1 MKLNGKQYWR
11 SLNQL
16 ADTKEFREFL
26 NREFPKGTAELAQDN
41 SWSRRSFLTTMG
53 ASLAL
58 AGLTGCRRPVEKI
71 VPYVTR
77 PEEVDPGVPN
87 QYATTMPMGTSAYGL
102 VVTSHEGRPTK
113 IEGNELH
120 SSSRGSVNPMV
131 QASILNLYD
140 PDRSQSVLKNGQE
153 SSYEDFLTF
162 CDEQAGRFNS
172 SRGAGLAVL
181 AESFASPTMARL
193 KKQFESE
200 FPQAQWVTWE
210 PVSDENI
217 YGGIEVATGRR
228 LKPVYDY
235 SKAKVIL
242 SLDCDFLGHESD
254 AIAATRGFSEG
265 RRVTSQSDEMN
276 RLYVVESALSNTGM
290 MADHRLRVKSA
301 RVGKF
306 VQALARELN
315 AIGMKTGFGEEGSP
329 TDFDAKWVKTL
340 AKDLFA
346 SGGKALVVAGRRQ
359 PAAVHAMV
367 CAINAALGCVG
378 ETVEYRGMPDSEVSD
393 SSAFAALIE
402 KMKSGQ
408 IETLAML
415 GGNPVYNAP
424 VDHQFAFALSKVRQT
439 IHLSSHV
446 DETSARCTWHIPR
459 AHYLE
464 SWGDARSVD
473 DTLSVIQPLLEPL
486 YNGKAD
492 VEFLSALIT
501 GAAAT
506 GYELVRQSWKPILK
520 GGDFEKKWRRV
531 LHDGVHAGGMQYPKW
546 RVDGKAIEGLTIPAE
561 SGMEIAFYPS
571 VVFDGRFANNGWLQ
585 ELPDAVTK
593 IAWDNVALFS
603 QKTAKANNIGNG
615 DVVRLEIDGRVLEM
629 AAFISPG
636 QADDSIAVALGYG
649 RTASGRVGNEVGFDT
664 YTLRSAGS
672 SYFASGL
679 KISKT
684 ERTHVLANTQDHG
697 SMEGRAIVRENTLA
711 GYKDKAEFFPEGVE
725 HPPLVPLWNEH
736 SYKEGYQWG
745 MSIDLNSCVGCNAC
759 VTACQSENNIPV
771 IGKEQVHE
779 GREMHW
785 MRLDR
790 YYAGEPDDPEVV
802 VQPMTCQHCETAP
815 CESVCPVAATVHDE
829 EGLNVMVY
837 NRCIGTRYCSNNCP
851 YKVRRFNFF
860 NYTNDLPEV
869 VQMAQNPEVTVRFR
883 GVMEKCSY
891 CVQRISTT
899 KIKAKNAG
907 REVEDGEIQT
917 ACQQACPAK
926 AIVFGNIND
935 PESEVSKLK
944 QNDRTYRVLEE
955 LNLKPRTS
963 YLAKLRNPHPD
974 LEKKKHDNDHRSE
987 TAG

>member
-1 MKLNGKQYWR
+1 MKLNGRQYWR

-16 ADTKEFREFL
+16 ADTEEFREFL
-26 NREFPKGTAELAQDN
+26 HREFPKGTAELAQDN

-77 PEEVDPGVPN
+77 PEEVNPGVPN
-87 QYATTMPMGTSAYGL
+87 QYATTMPMGTGAYGL

-113 IEGNELH
+113 IEGNALH
-120 SSSRGSVNPMV
+120 PSSRGSVNPIV

-140 PDRSQSVLKNGQE
+140 PDRSQSVLKQGRGV
-153 SSYEDFLTF
+153 SYEDFLTF
-162 CDEQAGRFNS
+162 WSEQAGRYDS

-210 PVSDENI
+210 PVSDEN
-217 YGGIEVATGRR
+217 GFAGIEAATGQS
-228 LKPVYDY
+228 LKPVHDY

-242 SLDCDFLGHESD
+242 SLDCDFLGHESN

-265 RRVTSQSDEMN
+265 RRVTSQSDDMN
-276 RLYVVESALSNTGM
+276 RLYIVESALSTTGM
-290 MADHRLRVKSA
+290 MADHRLRMKSA
-301 RVGKF
+301 LVGRF
-306 VQALARELN
+306 VQALASELN
-315 AIGMKTGFGEEGSP
+315 AAGVKTGFGGDSGSS
-329 TDFDAKWVKTL
+329 DFDSKWVRTL
-340 AKDLFA
+340 AKDLA
-346 SGGKALVVAGRRQ
+346 GAGSKALVVAGRRQ

-367 CAINAALGCVG
+367 CALNAVLDSKA
-378 ETVEYRGMPDSEVSD
+378 VEYRGMAGTEVSD
-393 SSAFAALIE
+393 SLAFVGLVD
-402 KMKSGQ
+402 KMKAGQ
-408 IETLAML
+408 IETLVML

-424 VDHQFAFALSKVRQT
+424 VDHQFPFALSKVKQT
-439 IHLSSHV
+439 IHLASHV

-464 SWGDARSVD
+464 SWGDARSID
-473 DTLSVIQPLLEPL
+473 DTLSVVQPLLEPL
-486 YNGKAD
+486 YDGKAD

-501 GAAAT
+501 GMAAT
-506 GYELVRQSWKPILK
+506 GYELVRETWKSALE

-531 LHDGVHAGGMQYPKW
+531 LHDGVYAGGTAATKP
-546 RVDGKAIEGLTIPAE
+546 RVNSKAVEALTIPE
-561 SGMEIAFYPS
+561 SSGIEIAFYPS

-603 QKTAKANNIGNG
+603 PKTAEASHVENG
-615 DVVRLEIDGRVLEM
+615 DVVKLEIDGRVLEM

-649 RTASGRVGNEVGFDT
+649 RSAAGRVGNEVGFDT
-664 YTLRSAGS
+664 FTLRTAAAP
-672 SYFASGL
+672 YFASGL

-697 SMEGRAIVRENTLA
+697 SMEGRAIVSENTLA
-711 GYKDKAEFFPEGVE
+711 GYREKAEFFPEGVE
-725 HPPLVPLWNEH
+725 HPPLLPLWDEH
-736 SYKEGYQWG
+736 PYKKGYQWG

-771 IGKEQVHE
+771 IGKEQVRK

-802 VQPMTCQHCETAP
+802 VQPMTCQQCEMAP
-815 CESVCPVAATVHDE
+815 CEAVCPVAATVHDD

-860 NYTNDLPEV
+860 NYTKDLPEV
-869 VQMAQNPEVTVRFR
+869 VQMVQNPEVTVRSR

-891 CVQRISTT
+891 CIQRINMT
-899 KIKAKNAG
+899 KITAKNEG
-907 REVEDGEIQT
+907 REVKDGEIQT

-944 QNDRTYRVLEE
+944 ENDRTYRVLEE

-974 LEKKKHDNDHRSE
+974 LEKTKHDNDHRSE
-987 TAG
+987 AAG